1 MTDRC
6 PAPPRQVMS
15 ARRDG
20 QGSFATYHEES
31 DVTRENQQLFA
42 KTWVNT
48 GSASRI
54 PHTGDCVPVSVAGLP
69 LILTRDSEQQVRAFH
84 NVCRHRGARILR
96 SACYGERLLRCP
108 YHGWAYGLD
117 GALRGTPYWKL
128 SDQSAPPGFDAS
140 DYGLEPVRVAV
151 WLDQVFVNVDGQA
164 PEFAEFLAPLAE
176 RWRNYDLDL
185 LRLGQQRTLTVN
197 ANWKFAIE
205 NFLDTYHL
213 PMVHPQLGDV
223 TAASRFSDVNL
234 DRTVFGI
241 CYTTGAA
248 DKPKSS
254 GLKFRRFKGLTEAQR
269 SGQDILALYP
279 NTLIEMMPHHMM
291 LVAIQPDGPGRC
303 VEHLNFY
310 FLGDDATDPALE
322 SERHKTAEAWC
333 EIMGQDIAILED
345 LQATAH
351 SPVVSRSADLSP
363 LWEQA
368 TAAFRARVA
377 SALQDPV

>member
-1 MTDRC
+1 MSEELIAFKDTQGRLGLIDRYC
-6 PAPPRQVMS
+6 AHRGVS
-15 ARRDG
+15 LWFGRN
-20 QGSFATYHEES
+20 EES
-31 DVTRENQQLFA
+31 
-42 KTWVNT
+42 
-48 GSASRI
+48 G
-54 PHTGDCVPVSVAGLP
+54 
-69 LILTRDSEQQVRAFH
+69 
-84 NVCRHRGARILR
+84 
-96 SACYGERLLRCP
+96 LRCP